1 MSESG
6 KNIRIEQNN
15 STIGIGYSENVN
27 TEQIAGTI
35 NNYALKPGE
44 TLTEAATKIQK
55 FLNQL
60 EQKEQYTPEE
70 AQRKVANDL
79 VIAANNNP
87 AIKTRLVK
95 WSKEIGDAAAN
106 GLIAET
112 AVWVFKLS
120 MQALGIPIP

>member
-60 EQKEQYTPEE
+60 EQKEQCTPEE
-70 AQRKVANDL
+70 AQKKVANNL
-79 VIAANNNP
+79 VIAANKNP
-87 AIKTRLVK
+87 AIKTSLVK
-95 WSKEIGDAAAN
+95 WSKEIVDAAAN
-106 GLIAET
+106 GLIADT
-112 AVWVFKLS
+112 AVRVFKLS